1 MPATNGFTVG
11 RDVVI
16 DLTLSTGPLRL
27 PTTTTG
33 FEAKQETK
41 EINSHGLDGVNRFAE
56 LPAGWKGTVEMDR
69 SDSSMDDYFAQAE
82 ADYYAGKLTSPA
94 TITETIS
101 EADGSVSQY
110 RYTGVVFKFTE
121 PGKKRGDDKVAQTI
135 GWSASKRIKVL

>member
-11 RDVVI
+11 RDVLI
-16 DLTLSTGPLRL
+16 DITLSTGPLRL
-27 PTTTTG
+27 PSTTTG
-33 FEAKQETK
+33 FDAKQETK

-69 SDSSMDDYFAQAE
+69 SDSTIDDYFAQLE

-101 EADGSVSQY
+101 EANGTVSQY
-110 RYTGVVFKFTE
+110 RYIGVVFKFAE
-121 PGKKRGDDKVAQTI
+121 AGKKRGDDKVMQSIAF
-135 GWSASKRIKVL
+135 SASKRVKVL